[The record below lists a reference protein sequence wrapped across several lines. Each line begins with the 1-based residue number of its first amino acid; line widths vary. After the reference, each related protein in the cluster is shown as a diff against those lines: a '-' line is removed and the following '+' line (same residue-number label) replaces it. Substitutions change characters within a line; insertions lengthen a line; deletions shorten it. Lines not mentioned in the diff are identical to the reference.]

1 MKKMQ
6 QAPTTFTTDA
16 HGQRLAHVALAN
28 TSQRATLYAE
38 DLERLLAAG
47 WSPYWT
53 HTSTGGRFRY
63 VLARAANPRGR
74 QRSIT
79 VARLIVQT
87 AKGFRVE
94 YIDGDRCNL
103 RRDNLRAVKGGGY
116 APTAAAALHPGT
128 VEFIAVRPMKKK
140 AAGGGCTTPKSAPA
154 QVAAADRGAV
164 PAHVV
169 SPEVFTPRT
178 IDRGALSARVRERM
192 RHTGP

>member
-16 HGQRLAHVALAN
+16 RGQRLAHVALAN

-79 VARLIVQT
+79 VARLIAEP
-87 AKGFRVE
+87 AKGFRVQ

-103 RRDNLRAVKGGGY
+103 RRDNLRVVKGGGRTT
-116 APTAAAALHPGT
+116 TAAAAVHPRCA
-128 VEFIAVRPMKKK
+128 EFITQPRRRAPKRAPVTPTEAPPVMSLAVF
-140 AAGGGCTTPKSAPA
+140 A
-154 QVAAADRGAV
+154 
-164 PAHVV
+164 
-169 SPEVFTPRT
+169 PRT
-178 IDRGALSARVRERM
+178 VDREALAARVRERM
-192 RHTGP
+192 GHTGP